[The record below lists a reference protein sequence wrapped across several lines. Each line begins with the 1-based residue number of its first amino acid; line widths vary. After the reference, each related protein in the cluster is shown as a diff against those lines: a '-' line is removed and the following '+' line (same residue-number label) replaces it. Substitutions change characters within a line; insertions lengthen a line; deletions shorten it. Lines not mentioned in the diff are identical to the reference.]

1 MKKKKL
7 IIILGVIMIIFTAIG
22 ISYAYYIK
30 SYSQENSNI
39 AKTKCLNLSITNE
52 KNDIKL
58 DEQYPIPDSEGKK
71 LPPYQFTITNTCE
84 QFISY
89 NVNLEALEGTTMN
102 SNAIKVMVNN
112 EAPVNL
118 ATLDTTQT
126 SINNSVESRTLVTGS
141 LGSGDSVDYAIRLW
155 MDYGDSVDLSSM
167 NKVFNSKV
175 VVTATIGT
183 YKPSNYVTTLHDAIL
198 VNEYGV
204 TDVDNAIKRI
214 ESKGTPDLSQTAP
227 IVLWQ
232 EQKMGSAELKISK
245 PDISVINDK
254 ANTQVSNLTESDT
267 KIRLYR
273 HKSFNEKTAR
283 YTLSDYVVVDPTTLD
298 YSSNSTYYFAD
309 ESIRYNTETGRL
321 YSNINDVSSIVYEV
335 IGAEKYSSIS
345 IWNNESY
352 SSVTYKLQT
361 TILNEIELESD
372 KSDKGLY
379 ESNDDYGKTYYYRGN
394 VANNNVMFAG
404 YQWQIVRINGDG
416 TIRLLYNGLQGDNSD
431 TKKSINNKHYKFNDV
446 DGNPTYVGYMYG
458 NVNSKLYD
466 EVHANNYSSS
476 IKEVL
481 DEWYKNNIENM
492 GYGKYISTDS
502 TFCGDRTLY
511 DDSGGDGINLGKDT
525 RFGAYQRFRNS
536 NVIFYCP
543 NMERDL
549 YTMTSAKIGNKSLNY
564 PIGLITS
571 DEIIF
576 SGINGLGKN
585 KYAWSYSSED
595 YWTMSPAY
603 SSGAGRQLLWSSNLS
618 GIVVHSWSTYELA
631 TRPVINLKT
640 DVKIS
645 GGIGTINDPY
655 VIETE

>member
-58 DEQYPIPDSEGKK
+58 EEQYPIPDSEGKK
-71 LPPYQFTITNTCE
+71 LTPYQFTITNTCE

-283 YTLSDYVVVDPTTLD
+283 YTLSDYIVVDPTTLNFD
-298 YSSNSTYYFAD
+298 SNSTYYFVD

-631 TRPVINLKT
+631 TRPVINLKA

>member
-1 MKKKKL
+1 M
-7 IIILGVIMIIFTAIG
+7 
-22 ISYAYYIK
+22 
-30 SYSQENSNI
+30 
-39 AKTKCLNLSITNE
+39 
-52 KNDIKL
+52 D
-58 DEQYPIPDSEGKK
+58 
-71 LPPYQFTITNTCE
+71 
-84 QFISY
+84 
-89 NVNLEALEGTTMN
+89 

-118 ATLDTTQT
+118 ATLDTAQT
-126 SINNSVESRTLVTGS
+126 SIDNSVESRTLVTGS
-141 LGSGDSVDYAIRLW
+141 LGSGDSVDYAVRLW

-183 YKPSNYVTTLHDAIL
+183 YKPSNYVSTLHDAIL

-204 TDVDNAIKRI
+204 TDVDNAISKI
-214 ESKGTPDLSQTAP
+214 EAKGTPDLSQTAP

-298 YSSNSTYYFAD
+298 YSSNKTYYFAG
-309 ESIRYNTETGRL
+309 ESIGYNIETGKL
-321 YSNINDVSSIVYEV
+321 YSNIYDTSSTVYEV

-372 KSDKGLY
+372 KSDKGIY

-549 YTMTSAKIGNKSLNY
+549 YTMTSAKIGNKFLNY

-655 VIETE
+655 VMETE

>member
-7 IIILGVIMIIFTAIG
+7 LIILGVIMIIFTAIG

-39 AKTKCLNLSITNE
+39 VKTKCLNLSITNE

-58 DEQYPIPDSEGKK
+58 EEQYPIPDSEGKK
-71 LPPYQFTITNTCE
+71 LTPYQFTITNTCE

-141 LGSGDSVDYAIRLW
+141 LGSGDSVDYALRLW

-167 NKVFNSKV
+167 NKVFNSKL

-183 YKPSNYVTTLHDAIL
+183 YKPSDYVSTLHDAIL

-204 TDVDNAIKRI
+204 TDVDNAIKKI
-214 ESKGTPDLSQTAP
+214 EAKGTPDLSQTAP

-298 YSSNSTYYFAD
+298 YSSNKTYYFAG
-309 ESIRYNTETGRL
+309 ESIGYNIETGKL
-321 YSNINDVSSIVYEV
+321 YSNIYDTSSTVYEV

-631 TRPVINLKT
+631 TRPVINLKA

>member
-7 IIILGVIMIIFTAIG
+7 LIILGIIMIIFMAIG
-22 ISYAYYIK
+22 ISYSYYIK

-71 LPPYQFTITNTCE
+71 LTPYQFTITNTCE

-89 NVNLEALEGTTMN
+89 NVNLEALEGTTMD

-118 ATLDTTQT
+118 ATLDVTQT

-141 LGSGDSVDYAIRLW
+141 LGSGDSVDYALRLW

-183 YKPSNYVTTLHDAIL
+183 YKPSNYVSTLHDAIL

-204 TDVDNAIKRI
+204 TDVDNAISKI
-214 ESKGTPDLSQTAP
+214 EAKGTPDLSQTAP

-298 YSSNSTYYFAD
+298 YSSNKTYYFAG
-309 ESIRYNTETGRL
+309 ESIGYNIETGKL
-321 YSNINDVSSIVYEV
+321 YSNIYDTSSTVYEV

-372 KSDKGLY
+372 KSDKGIY

-549 YTMTSAKIGNKSLNY
+549 YTMTSAKIGNKFLNY

-645 GGIGTINDPY
+645 GGLGTINDPY
-655 VIETE
+655 VMETE

>member
-71 LPPYQFTITNTCE
+71 LTPYQFTITNTCE

-112 EAPVNL
+112 EAPANL

-141 LGSGDSVDYAIRLW
+141 LGSGDSIDYAIRLW

-283 YTLSDYVVVDPTTLD
+283 YTLSDYIVVDPTTLNFD
-298 YSSNSTYYFAD
+298 SNSTYYFAD

-631 TRPVINLKT
+631 TRPVINLKA